1 MSIYNS
7 YKIGIH
13 EIFFSIDIYN
23 QRYGPTE
30 SYNNE
35 ILLWA
40 KNGTIWPLCHPT
52 LYSGGVDKISTFSI
66 FLTHSGDHLGCLW
79 ARILD

>member
-13 EIFFSIDIYN
+13 EIFFSTDIYN

-35 ILLWA
+35 ILLWVKMA
-40 KNGTIWPLCHPT
+40 PYGLFATPPYTVVVLIKLAPFQ
-52 LYSGGVDKISTFSI
+52 FS
-66 FLTHSGDHLGCLW
+66 
-79 ARILD
+79 